1 MPNYLNINQHAIR
14 EHLVFER
21 VYANQQ
27 LERTCYE
34 PDEFESA
41 LRRFLNSL
49 HDGDLMKVIFY
60 NSDSA
65 SLNKVVA
72 NNQFPAST
80 IIQTKLDHNDL
91 VLSTKQHR
99 ALINVFV
106 FYKRQLFETDFL
118 LNNVF

>member
-1 MPNYLNINQHAIR
+1 MPNYLNIDQHAIR
-14 EHLVFER
+14 ERLVFER

-27 LERTCYE
+27 LERTCYA

-41 LRRFLNSL
+41 LRRFLNTL
-49 HDGDLMKVIFY
+49 RDADLMKVILY
-60 NSDSA
+60 NSEPE
-65 SLNKVVA
+65 SLNNVVT
-72 NNQFPAST
+72 NGQFPASK

-106 FYKRQLFETDFL
+106 FYKRQLFETDFFM
-118 LNNVF
+118 NHVF